1 MPHTL
6 PGTTI
11 PVDPGQPDAAETVLK
26 PLFLA
31 GGLMLSQVAQLTGL
45 EPYTVQN
52 WVRRGFV
59 SPPVRKRYSRRQ
71 FCRIAT
77 INLLKDCLQ
86 LDKICCLL
94 SYVNGDLDD
103 ESDDLIDD
111 AQLYGYVSAL
121 TLRMEQGVLPTQSE
135 LDAWCAQA
143 LEPYKEVIPGAKARV
158 EQVLRIIMTAWF
170 SCVLKRRAETL
181 ITQLDTNEGKEV

>member
-11 PVDPGQPDAAETVLK
+11 PVDPGQPDAAEAVLA
-26 PLFLA
+26 PLFLT

-45 EPYTVQN
+45 EPYVVQN

-59 SPPVRKRYSRRQ
+59 SPPVRKRYSRGQ

-86 LDKICCLL
+86 LDKICRLL

-103 ESDDLIDD
+103 ESDDLISD
-111 AQLYGYVSAL
+111 AQLYSYIAAL
-121 TLRMEQGVLPTQSE
+121 TPRLERDALPSRGELR
-135 LDAWCAQA
+135 DWCAEVLADYQEQA
-143 LEPYKEVIPGAKARV
+143 PGSRERVARV
-158 EQVLRIIMTAWF
+158 LEIVLIAWL
-170 SCVLKRRAETL
+170 SGVLKRRAGGM
-181 ITQLDTNEGKEV
+181 IAQLDEH

>member
-11 PVDPGQPDAAETVLK
+11 PVDPGQPDAADTVLK

-45 EPYTVQN
+45 EPYVVQN

-86 LDKICCLL
+86 LDKICRLL
-94 SYVNGDLDD
+94 SHVNGELDD

-111 AQLYGYVSAL
+111 AQLYGYIAAL
-121 TLRMEQGVLPTQSE
+121 TPRLEKGALPTQTE
-135 LDAWCAQA
+135 LEGWCTQV
-143 LEPYKEVIPGAKARV
+143 LQDYQEVVPGAKERV

-170 SCVLKRRAETL
+170 SCVLKCRAEAL
-181 ITQLDTNEGKEV
+181 ITQLDTNGGKEG

>member
-86 LDKICCLL
+86 LDKICRLL
-94 SYVNGDLDD
+94 SYVNGELDD

-111 AQLYGYVSAL
+111 AQLYGYISAL
-121 TLRMEQGVLPTQSE
+121 TLRMERGALPTQAE
-135 LDAWCAQA
+135 LDGWCTDA
-143 LEPYKEVIPGAKARV
+143 LTGYEEAVPGARARV
-158 EQVLRIIMTAWF
+158 EQVLRIILTAWF

-181 ITQLDTNEGKEV
+181 ITELDANGGKEA

>member
-45 EPYTVQN
+45 ESHTIQN

-59 SPPVRKRYSRRQ
+59 SPPVGKRYSRRQ

-86 LDKICCLL
+86 LDKICRLL
-94 SYVNGDLDD
+94 SFVNGDLND

-111 AQLYGYVSAL
+111 TQLYGYISAL
-121 TLRMEQGVLPTQSE
+121 AFRMEDGALPTQAQ
-135 LDAWCAQA
+135 LDEWCSQV
-143 LEPYKEVIPGAKARV
+143 LEDYVEVCPGARARV
-158 EQVLRIIMTAWF
+158 EQVLRVIMMAWF
-170 SCVLKRRAETL
+170 SCLLKRHVEER
-181 ITQLDTNEGKEV
+181 IIQLDAHEGKEV

>member
-11 PVDPGQPDAAETVLK
+11 PVDSGQPDAAEAVLA

-45 EPYTVQN
+45 EPHVIQN

-86 LDKICCLL
+86 LDKICRLL
-94 SYVNGDLDD
+94 SHVNGDLDD

-111 AQLYGYVSAL
+111 AQLYGYIAAL
-121 TLRMEQGVLPTQSE
+121 TPRLEEGALPTQAE
-135 LDAWCAQA
+135 LEDWCIQV
-143 LEPYKEVIPGAKARV
+143 LQDYQEVVPGARKRV
-158 EQVLRIIMTAWF
+158 EQVLRIMMTAWF
-170 SCVLKRRAETL
+170 SCVLKYRAETL
-181 ITQLDTNEGKEV
+181 IAQLDINGGKEG

>member
-11 PVDPGQPDAAETVLK
+11 PVDPGQPDAAEAVLA
-26 PLFLA
+26 PLFLT
-31 GGLMLSQVAQLTGL
+31 GGLMMSQVAQLTGL
-45 EPYTVQN
+45 EPYVVQN

-86 LDKICCLL
+86 LDKICRLL
-94 SYVNGDLDD
+94 SHVNGELDD

-111 AQLYGYVSAL
+111 AQLYGYIAAL
-121 TLRMEQGVLPTQSE
+121 TPRLEEDALPSRSE
-135 LDAWCAQA
+135 LDAWCNQV
-143 LEPYKEVIPGAKARV
+143 LSDYQERVPGARARV
-158 EQVLRIIMTAWF
+158 AQVLEIILTAWL
-170 SCVLKRRAETL
+170 SALLKREADRRIAG
-181 ITQLDTNEGKEV
+181 LDGH